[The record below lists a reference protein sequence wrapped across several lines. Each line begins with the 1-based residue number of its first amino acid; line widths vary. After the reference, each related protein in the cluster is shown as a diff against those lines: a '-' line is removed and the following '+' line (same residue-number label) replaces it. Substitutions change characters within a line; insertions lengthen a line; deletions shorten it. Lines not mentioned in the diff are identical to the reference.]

1 MAVTAIVPDRA
12 LAGFEHR
19 TFACAACG
27 ATERR
32 LVLGRDQ
39 PPLPQPQPE
48 VPRPAATPRDDEAA
62 RATPTLLS
70 PAAEGMKGAGFDS
83 GPPKEAE
90 PDLPKEAQATTAW
103 TRAVEKLRHRQA
115 DLSKREEAAKKA
127 SWNVRFDEVWQR
139 LVPDSPQFSRPNGG
153 DKKIRRRRSWSPQVS
168 ARMVIPRRRPVLHA
182 PVVESSPEQ
191 IRKFNELW
199 DSLGPRQLPPPAR
212 ADESSLA
219 PLPRSM
225 SLVPI
230 EPEQPVSAAM
240 RAILL
245 LRGTQHAAIAA

>member
-19 TFACAACG
+19 TFACAPCG

-32 LVLGRDQ
+32 LVFGRDQ
-39 PPLPQPQPE
+39 PPLPQPEPQPE
-48 VPRPAATPRDDEAA
+48 ASGPAATPGDDEAA
-62 RATPTLLS
+62 HGSDCAVDSDS
-70 PAAEGMKGAGFDS
+70 PK
-83 GPPKEAE
+83 KAE
-90 PDLPKEAQATTAW
+90 PALPKEAQPATAW
-103 TRAVEKLRHRQA
+103 TRAVEKMRHRQA
-115 DLSKREEAAKKA
+115 DLSMREEAAKKA

-153 DKKIRRRRSWSPQVS
+153 DKKIRRRRTWSPQVS
-168 ARMVIPRRRPVLHA
+168 TRVVIPRRRPVVQA
-182 PVVESSPEQ
+182 PVVESSPEEIQ
-191 IRKFNELW
+191 KFNAFW
-199 DSLGPRQLPPPAR
+199 DSLRPGQLPPPVQ
-212 ADESSLA
+212 ADGSLLA